1 MGELRKIPNVGK
13 QTEQDLIRMGYT
25 TIQSL
30 RGKSADELYAEECAS
45 RGCVVDRC
53 QLYLYRAVEY
63 FVNTENP
70 DPRKCKWWYW
80 KDDYVEVSPCGAVC
94 VECASFPV
102 DCPGCRKIKGKVFWL
117 QYTGEDCCG
126 VYDCCVKQKGW
137 RHCGACPSLP
147 CGRFQKDPT
156 ISDEQNQANLEKMVA
171 NLKKVAGKEE

>member
-117 QYTGEDCCG
+117 RYTGEDCCG
-126 VYDCCVKQKGW
+126 VYDCCVNQKGW
-137 RHCGACPSLP
+137 RWKS
-147 CGRFQKDPT
+147 QT
-156 ISDEQNQANLEKMVA
+156 NLTPLAKGVKFVWLFHPMWYPIYQVLYPA
-171 NLKKVAGKEE
+171 LKKFHR